1 MVFLLMLN
9 LKLKFKEHR
18 CIVDII
24 FILEKKKSLCAHN
37 KINIIYIF
45 VYLL

>member
-9 LKLKFKEHR
+9 LKLKFKEHQ

-24 FILEKKKSLCAHN
+24 FILEKKSH
-37 KINIIYIF
+37 F
-45 VYLL
+45 VHITK